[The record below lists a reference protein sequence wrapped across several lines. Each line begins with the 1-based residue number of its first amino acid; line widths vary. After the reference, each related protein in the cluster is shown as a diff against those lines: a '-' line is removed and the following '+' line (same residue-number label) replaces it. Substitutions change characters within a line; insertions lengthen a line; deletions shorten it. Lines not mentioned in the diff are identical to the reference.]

1 MDQNAL
7 KISCMKIEIQIVY
20 LIIEIEFRSKFS
32 LYFFFQTVN
41 IYSKD
46 IEISDSII

>member
-7 KISCMKIEIQIVY
+7 KISCMKMEIEIVY
-20 LIIEIEFRSKFS
+20 LIIEIEFQSSFS
-32 LYFFFQTVN
+32 LYFFFQTMN

-46 IEISDSII
+46 IEIPDGII